1 MLAIHIPLPSQ
12 SALLHPRLRE
22 LEQAIA
28 RRETLVLQYAKSFSG
43 SVEERHID
51 PYGLIY
57 RLGKW
62 YLIAYCHQR
71 EALRVFR
78 VDRMNSLSVTGR
90 TFEMPE
96 HFSVHDYMSHIHE
109 YQDQNTKAKAKEP
122 TLVTVRLQGRS
133 EVLDAL
139 CNQWFLTLS
148 CRKKH

>member
-78 VDRMNSLSVTGR
+78 
-90 TFEMPE
+90 
-96 HFSVHDYMSHIHE
+96 
-109 YQDQNTKAKAKEP
+109 
-122 TLVTVRLQGRS
+122 
-133 EVLDAL
+133 
-139 CNQWFLTLS
+139 
-148 CRKKH
+148 